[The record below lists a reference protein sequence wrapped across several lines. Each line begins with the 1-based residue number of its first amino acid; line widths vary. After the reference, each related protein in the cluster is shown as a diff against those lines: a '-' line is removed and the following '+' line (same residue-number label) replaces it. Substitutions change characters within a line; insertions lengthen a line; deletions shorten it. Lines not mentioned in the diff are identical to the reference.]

1 MSYPKEFERLIKETN
16 EFLKGELIGVG
27 NPASNILLIGKE
39 PAIPKEK
46 EQQRKLE
53 IENNYKQW
61 KLNLDMNTDISAVLP
76 MSNIDYDYN
85 PLYPYKGQ
93 KYKVRIEE
101 VVDGKIK
108 VKQGEEGT
116 SRTWYQYQKIW
127 DFIRFERDNVH
138 SGIIDYHEHCF
149 STELSSANEKYSSR
163 VLFEDKKTSIEKRK
177 GILCHPFYQGFPI
190 VILAVGHYPK
200 EHGIDLESIFQ
211 TKWDTPTCVVGKFWY
226 NIHYSAT
233 NKPKLLIH
241 TNQLSM
247 VSNDLIKEIAERCID
262 FKYKYHLK
270 L

>member
-1 MSYPKEFERLIKETN
+1 MNYPKEFVKLVKETN
-16 EFLKGELIGVG
+16 GFLEGELLGVG
-27 NPASNILLIGKE
+27 NPASSILLVGKE
-39 PAIPKEK
+39 PAIQKGL

-53 IENNYKQW
+53 IENNYEQW
-61 KLNLDMNTDISAVLP
+61 KFNLEMNTDISTVLP
-76 MSNIDYDYN
+76 MSDINDYN

-101 VVDGKIK
+101 VIDGKKK
-108 VKQGEEGT
+108 VKQGAEGT
-116 SRTWYQYQKIW
+116 SKTWYQYQKLW
-127 DFIRFERDNVH
+127 DCIRFERDDFH

-163 VLFEDKKTSIEKRK
+163 VIYDDKKKSIEKRK
-177 GILCHPFYQGFPI
+177 GLLCHPFYQGFPI

-211 TKWDTPTCVVGKFWY
+211 TKWDTRTRFVGRFWY
-226 NIHYSAT
+226 NIHHSVT

-247 VSNDLIKEIAERCID
+247 VSNVLIKEIAERCID
-262 FKYKYHLK
+262 FKYKHHLK